1 MQEVFS
7 STKIKY
13 GSKKKIKILFN
24 QLYAYAMKNDIISKD
39 YSKYIDIGKNTEEN
53 TRKPFTNKE
62 IERLWDLLD
71 ENDWIDTILIL
82 IYTGFRIG
90 ELLEIKNSD
99 IDLKIES
106 LKVD

>member
-1 MQEVFS
+1 
-7 STKIKY
+7 
-13 GSKKKIKILFN
+13 
-24 QLYAYAMKNDIISKD
+24 MKNDIISKD